1 MAAKTIE
8 KLIWAL
14 IALTTLSV
22 ATVACTQFD
31 PASTGSDPPAQT
43 GEVRADDDEPFENL
57 RANRNNADD
66 RNDDAN
72 DNSDDRD
79 DNVDDGG
86 QSSAVPAPEP
96 TPAYED
102 DDGFNDDGGYDD
114 GDYGDDDDDYDED
127 DTYDDGYVND
137 FDGGYDD

>member
-66 RNDDAN
+66 RNDDADDRNDDAN

-79 DNVDDGG
+79 DNADDGG

-114 GDYGDDDDDYDED
+114 DGDD